1 MVCYLKFKLL
11 KQLMKG
17 PYGSCWEAGSTQVH
31 ASPLECIQLE
41 FLNFICVSY
50 FNNQDITNSTS
61 SIQEYM
67 EK

>member
-1 MVCYLKFKLL
+1 
-11 KQLMKG
+11 MKG